1 LTKINDK
8 YDTAKR
14 QAVYDRDRVCRLCG
28 KRAGNVHHII
38 YRSHGGNNSEKNLI
52 ALCQRCHAKV
62 HSNGKE
68 WRPRLI
74 KMQELIYGHIDERE
88 LKKQD
93 RYKNFAYSKFRR

>member
-1 LTKINDK
+1 MLITINDK

-28 KRAGNVHHII
+28 KRPHHTHHII

-62 HSNGKE
+62 HSNDKY
-68 WRPRLI
+68 WRPILI
-74 KMQELIYGHIDERE
+74 EKQELIYGHIDTRE
-88 LKKQD
+88 LKKKD
-93 RYKNFAYSKFRR
+93 KYVNFKYSRR